1 MQNLDKERRQVVSL
15 VLNATEEQFNLFVQ
29 HLTPEEAQILINW
42 IQITQEETNDTI
54 METYGMDE
62 AKQVIERIKK
72 L

>member
-15 VLNATEEQFNLFVQ
+15 VLNASKEQFNVFLK

-54 METYGMDE
+54 MKAYGMDE
-62 AKQVIERIKK
+62 ANDVIERIKK